1 MTSKDLQK
9 KVADLTRGI
18 KLFND
23 AIPALVTRRDYLNRT
38 LKDPEWCRNNFR
50 RVGLKS
56 PCCPSRANKEKYC
69 FDPQRRMLEEYKA
82 KGRDLANI
90 RSNIAKMNRD
100 LAMYKK
106 QYQTQLKAENERKR
120 RQSVAEAEAKKTLA
134 KQGIDFEAER
144 VEAKGKAQG
153 HIITATNVSK
163 AEAEA
168 IKRER
173 EALIDEKER
182 LLEEQTKSIKKDAD
196 AKVDEK
202 QKLTKTMAV
211 VGVSVAVVILV
222 IGVMFAMFKFKK

>member
-9 KVADLTRGI
+9 KVEGLTRGI
-18 KLFND
+18 RLFND
-23 AIPALVTRRDYLNRT
+23 AIPPLVTRINYLNST
-38 LKDPEWCRNNFR
+38 LRDPEWCRNNFR

-56 PCCPSRANKEKYC
+56 PCCPSRKNKEKYC
-69 FDPQRRMLEEYKA
+69 YDPQREMLREKKA
-82 KGRDLANI
+82 KANDLANI
-90 RSNIAKMNRD
+90 RSKVAKMNRD

-106 QYQTQLKAENERKR
+106 QYQTQLKAERERR
-120 RQSVAEAEAKKTLA
+120 NQQSAAEAEAKRTLA

-168 IKRER
+168 IKKER

-222 IGVMFAMFKFKK
+222 IGVMFAMFKFKR